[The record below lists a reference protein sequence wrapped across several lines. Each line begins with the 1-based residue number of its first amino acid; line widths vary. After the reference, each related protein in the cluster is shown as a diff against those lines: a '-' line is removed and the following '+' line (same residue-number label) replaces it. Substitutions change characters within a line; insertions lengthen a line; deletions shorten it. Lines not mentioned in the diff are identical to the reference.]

1 MSFQKYLLHKKKKQL
16 MTFDMNYEIIV
27 QKNLLAHYV
36 QTSLQTINDMLV
48 YRNIQ
53 PNYLNKYSDIEIST
67 IIDNDD
73 LFVFQVNETTSII
86 YVLQM
91 DQRTRKQ
98 ISKITSNMKHVLFVI
113 DDTFKR
119 DTFSSYTADNVEI
132 WNVNELMYNIARH
145 NYVPK
150 HEIVAD
156 VEVQDI
162 LNTYNITVHDLPGI
176 RINDPMARYIGA
188 KAGELVR
195 IFRNSQ
201 NMGDTIVYRYC
212 NSIVDDVDSDGDDS
226 PYTV

>member
-36 QTSLQTINDMLV
+36 QTSLQTIKDMLV

-132 WNVNELMYNIARH
+132 WNVNGFTSVTGLAVLGLREREDEERRRRRRSFRRSFLLRRRGR
-145 NYVPK
+145 
-150 HEIVAD
+150 
-156 VEVQDI
+156 
-162 LNTYNITVHDLPGI
+162 LSGC
-176 RINDPMARYIGA
+176 DPFCCHR
-188 KAGELVR
+188 R
-195 IFRNSQ
+195 SCS
-201 NMGDTIVYRYC
+201 DT
-212 NSIVDDVDSDGDDS
+212 S
-226 PYTV
+226 PEC